1 MFAKDVMSS
10 PVISIGPELPV
21 QETAA
26 LLVRHR
32 IGGLPVMVDGRLIG
46 MVTESDL
53 LHRYEIGTD
62 SGREP
67 RSWWRRM
74 VAGERLTA
82 QYVKSH
88 GGCARYVMTRDVVFV
103 AEHTRLSEIAD
114 LFDVHGI
121 GRVPVVA
128 GQRVV
133 GIVTRADLLKTIA
146 AAPKPSGDERN
157 IHTDASIRDRLVAEL
172 ARQKWWN
179 AGWSRVSV
187 KGGVVTFDGM
197 VENEARMLAARVAAE
212 TIEGV
217 TAVRDQRLL
226 GTELPVAI

>member
-10 PVISIGPELPV
+10 PVISAAPDLPV
-21 QETAA
+21 LEIAA

-32 IGGLPVMVDGRLIG
+32 IGGLPVMAEGRLLGII
-46 MVTESDL
+46 TESDL

-62 SGREP
+62 SGWDS

-74 VAGERLTA
+74 LGGERLPA

-88 GGCARYVMTRDVVFV
+88 GGCARYVMTRDVVYV

-128 GQRVV
+128 GQHVV

-146 AAPKPSGDERN
+146 ASRPPANQRTINSDE
-157 IHTDASIRDRLVAEL
+157 SIRDRLMAEL

-187 KGGVVTFDGM
+187 KDGVVTFEGL
-197 VENEARMLAARVAAE
+197 VETEARKLAARVAAE

-217 TAVRDQRLL
+217 TAVKDDRVLSTD
-226 GTELPVAI
+226 LPVTM

>member
-10 PVISIGPELPV
+10 PVISISPELPV
-21 QETAA
+21 LETAA

-32 IGGLPVMVDGRLIG
+32 IGGLPVMTDGRLLG

-62 SGREP
+62 SGWDS

-74 VAGERLTA
+74 LGGERLPA
-82 QYVKSH
+82 QYIKSH

-103 AEHTRLSEIAD
+103 AEHTQLSEIAD
-114 LFDVHGI
+114 LFDLHGI

-128 GQRVV
+128 GHRVV

-146 AAPKPSGDERN
+146 AATPAANKRSIHSDE
-157 IHTDASIRDRLVAEL
+157 SIRDRLVAEL

-187 KGGVVTFDGM
+187 KAGVVTFEGL
-197 VENEARMLAARVAAE
+197 VETESRQLAARVAAE
-212 TIEGV
+212 NIEGV
-217 TAVRDQRLL
+217 TAVKDERVLS
-226 GTELPVAI
+226 TELPVTM

>member
-10 PVISIGPELPV
+10 PVICVAPEAPV
-21 QETAA
+21 LEIAA

-32 IGGLPVMVDGRLIG
+32 IGGLPVMAEGRLLG

-62 SGREP
+62 SGWDS

-74 VAGERLTA
+74 LGGERLPA

-103 AEHTRLSEIAD
+103 AEHTQLSEIAD

-128 GQRVV
+128 GHRVV

-146 AAPKPSGDERN
+146 AAKPTVTDTDIATDE
-157 IHTDASIRDRLVAEL
+157 SIRDRLMAEL

-179 AGWSRVSV
+179 VGWSRVSV
-187 KGGVVTFDGM
+187 KEGVVTFEGL
-197 VENEARMLAARVAAE
+197 VETEARKLAARVAAE

-217 TAVRDQRLL
+217 RAVKDDRILSTD
-226 GTELPVAI
+226 LPVTM

>member
-21 QETAA
+21 LDIAA

-32 IGGLPVMVDGRLIG
+32 IGGLPVMAEGRLLGII
-46 MVTESDL
+46 TESDL

-62 SGREP
+62 IGWDS

-74 VAGERLTA
+74 LGSERLPA

-128 GQRVV
+128 GHCVV

-146 AAPKPSGDERN
+146 AARPAPDQRTINSDE
-157 IHTDASIRDRLVAEL
+157 SIRDRLLAEL

-187 KGGVVTFDGM
+187 KAGVVTFEGL
-197 VENEARMLAARVAAE
+197 VETEGRMLAARVAAE

-217 TAVRDQRLL
+217 TAVRDERVLS
-226 GTELPVAI
+226 TDLPVTM

>member
-21 QETAA
+21 LETAA

-32 IGGLPVMVDGRLIG
+32 IGGLPVIAEGRLLGI
-46 MVTESDL
+46 VTESDL

-62 SGREP
+62 SGWDS

-74 VAGERLTA
+74 LGSERLPA

-128 GQRVV
+128 GHRVV

-146 AAPKPSGDERN
+146 AARPAPDHRTINSDE
-157 IHTDASIRDRLVAEL
+157 SIRDRLLAEL

-187 KGGVVTFDGM
+187 KAGVVTFEGL
-197 VENEARMLAARVAAE
+197 VETEGRMLAARVAAE

-217 TAVRDQRLL
+217 TAVKDERVLSTD
-226 GTELPVAI
+226 LPVTM

>member
-10 PVISIGPELPV
+10 PVISATPDLPV
-21 QETAA
+21 LEIAA
-26 LLVRHR
+26 LLVKHR
-32 IGGLPVMVDGRLIG
+32 IGGLPVMAEGRLLGI
-46 MVTESDL
+46 VTESDL

-62 SGREP
+62 NGWDS

-74 VAGERLTA
+74 LGGERLPA

-88 GGCARYVMTRDVVFV
+88 GGCARYVMTRDVVYV

-146 AAPKPSGDERN
+146 ASRPTVNQRAINSDE
-157 IHTDASIRDRLVAEL
+157 SIRDRLMAEL

-187 KGGVVTFDGM
+187 KDGVVTFEGL
-197 VENEARMLAARVAAE
+197 VETESRKLAARVAAE

-217 TAVRDQRLL
+217 TAVKDDRVLSTD
-226 GTELPVAI
+226 LPVTM